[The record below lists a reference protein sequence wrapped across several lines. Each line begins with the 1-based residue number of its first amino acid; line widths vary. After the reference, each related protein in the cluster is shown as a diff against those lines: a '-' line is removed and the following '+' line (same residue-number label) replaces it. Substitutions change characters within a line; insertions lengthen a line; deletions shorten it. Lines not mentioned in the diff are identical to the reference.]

1 MRLTLRSML
10 AYLDDILEPNDVA
23 EIREKVKESEFATG
37 LVHRIR
43 GSVRRLRLS
52 APKLKGTGLGLNAN
66 SVAEY
71 LDNNLEAEKVPD
83 FEKVCLESDVHLA
96 EVASCHQVLT
106 LVLGEPAEV
115 APETRQRMYR
125 IQPVEEQDRS
135 KTLLETSTASNT
147 PPPKQVVNSDTP
159 FDAPRLSQRKREAP
173 DYLREKSRI
182 RWAPLAATIVLATFV
197 TLLGLRAL
205 GEFDA
210 AHPILGFVF
219 LNTVDQQVNQRSVT
233 MESGMNTPNGSAL
246 HLAQPSEGTVETRT
260 APEVSSPTSTSLHQP
275 LDEPSENHVSRDTP
289 LEIDEIGALPV
300 GFSNNPSLV
309 GSANPPKNLGET
321 LGNEDPDPVNPAQS
335 VSTESEELANGDTE
349 QVPLELLPVNG
360 PTTSEQEETPS
371 NDPTDLITGTN
382 LGKLTTPKDILAR
395 WDEVQGVWI
404 RLAAESGISLNDRV
418 IALPTYQPQLQLNT
432 GAILTIDGGSSL
444 DFPSG
449 GPAGFVI
456 SLQYGRLLL
465 QNNDN
470 GHEISLRLG
479 NREGNIRFEGE
490 ESAVSVEVANVHYPG
505 TDPLDH
511 PASTIVRLQ
520 PLQASVAWI
529 ETGLAPV
536 TLQSGQQLELI
547 NQSMGATKAVDQ
559 SPAWLEPNNIHG
571 ILKTASID
579 LETQIDT
586 EQSLSLLL
594 SELAHDRRHEI
605 GALALL
611 GLCHTGELDSF
622 DSMIDAF
629 NNERHKLWWNEY
641 FNAITGALARNA
653 ETSENVLLSL
663 QKKRGQ
669 DAQELLR
676 LLQRYSPQQLQDGA
690 ATQLVE
696 YLDHEKL
703 IYRVL
708 SFQNL
713 KFVTGKT
720 LSFAPQHRH
729 VRRRPSVQNWRKRL
743 QAGKIAYQ
751 QPPTDYRQQTA
762 E

>member
-1 MRLTLRSML
+1 MRLTLRSLL
-10 AYLDDILEPNDVA
+10 AYLDDILEPTDAA

-37 LVHRIR
+37 LIHRIR

-52 APKLKGTGLGLNAN
+52 APKLKGTGLGLDAN

-83 FEKVCLESDVHLA
+83 FEKACLESDVHLA

-115 APETRQRMYR
+115 TPETRKRMYQ
-125 IQPVEEQDRS
+125 IQSTEKQDRS
-135 KTLLETSTASNT
+135 ETLPETSTPSTT
-147 PPPKQVVNSDTP
+147 PPPKQVVNSDTA
-159 FDAPRLSQRKREAP
+159 FDAPRLSQRKREVP

-197 TLLGLRAL
+197 TLLGFRAL

-210 AHPILGFVF
+210 AHPILGFLF
-219 LNTVDQQVNQRSVT
+219 LNTVDQRSVT
-233 MESGMNTPNGSAL
+233 MESDMNSSSGSAL
-246 HLAQPSEGTVETRT
+246 HLPQPSDEAVESPT
-260 APEVSSPTSTSLHQP
+260 APEVTSRTSTSLHQP
-275 LDEPSENHVSRDTP
+275 LAEPSENQASRETP
-289 LEIDEIGALPV
+289 LEIDEIESLPAD
-300 GFSNNPSLV
+300 FSNNPSLV
-309 GSANPPKNLGET
+309 ETANPPKNPGET
-321 LGNEDPDPVNPAQS
+321 LDNENPDPINPVQP
-335 VSTESEELANGDTE
+335 VPTESEELATDDTE
-349 QVPLELLPVNG
+349 QVPLELPLANRPIPG
-360 PTTSEQEETPS
+360 EQEETPT
-371 NDPTDLITGTN
+371 NDPTDLATETN
-382 LGKLTTPKDILAR
+382 LGKLITPKDILAR
-395 WDEVQGVWI
+395 WKGGESVWV
-404 RLAAESGISLNDRV
+404 RLAAESEISLSDQV

-432 GAILTIDGGSSL
+432 GVTLTIDGGSSL
-444 DFPSG
+444 GFPSG
-449 GPAGFVI
+449 EPFGFVV

-465 QNNDN
+465 QSNEN

-479 NREGNIRFEGE
+479 SREGNIRFEGE
-490 ESAVSVEVANVHYPG
+490 ESAVSVEVLNVHYPG
-505 TDPLDH
+505 TNPLDH

-520 PLQASVAWI
+520 PLQASVTWI

-536 TLQSGQQLELI
+536 TLQSGEQLELI
-547 NQSMGATKAVDQ
+547 NQSMGVLKLVNQ

-586 EQSLSLLL
+586 EQSLNLLL

-629 NNERHKLWWNEY
+629 NDERHKLWWNEY
-641 FNAITGALARNA
+641 FNAITGALARNV
-653 ETSENVLLSL
+653 ETSENISLSL

-669 DAQELLR
+669 DAQQLLR
-676 LLQRYSPQQLQDGA
+676 LLQGYSPQQLREGA

-696 YLDHEKL
+696 YLDHEQL

-708 SFQNL
+708 SFHNL
-713 KFVTGKT
+713 KFITGKT
-720 LSFAPQHRH
+720 LSFTPQHRP
-729 VRRRPSVQNWRKRL
+729 VQRRPSLQNWRKRL
-743 QAGKIAYQ
+743 QAGEITYQ
-751 QPPTDYRQQTA
+751 QPPTDYHQQTT